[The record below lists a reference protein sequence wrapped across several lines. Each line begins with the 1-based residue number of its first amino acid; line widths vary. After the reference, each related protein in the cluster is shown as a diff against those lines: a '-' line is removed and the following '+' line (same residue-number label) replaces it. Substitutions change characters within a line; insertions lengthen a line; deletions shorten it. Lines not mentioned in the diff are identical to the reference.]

1 MQDDETKGACTR
13 SNYSKPTSWTT
24 FSFSGAATVD
34 TKSGIDAT
42 RDNANLRLLPEPD
55 FKDVARHGPKPVSA
69 SR

>member
-24 FSFSGAATVD
+24 FSFSGAAIVG
-34 TKSGIDAT
+34 TKAGIDAT
-42 RDNANLRLLPEPD
+42 RDNANFRLLPEPD
-55 FKDVARHGPKPVSA
+55 FKDVARDGPRAVGA